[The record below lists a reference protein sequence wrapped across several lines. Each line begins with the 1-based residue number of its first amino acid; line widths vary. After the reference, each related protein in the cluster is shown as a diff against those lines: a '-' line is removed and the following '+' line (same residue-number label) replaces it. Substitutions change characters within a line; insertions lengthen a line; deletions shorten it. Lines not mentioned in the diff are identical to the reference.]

1 MVKISNRLMTV
12 ASLISEGNVLA
23 DVGTD
28 HWYVAIYLM
37 EQGKIPRAIAMDI
50 NAGPLERAK
59 EHIAGCGMGDYIETR
74 LSDGLEALRTG
85 EAETILVAGM
95 GGGLVIH
102 ILKTGEAVA
111 RSAKELV
118 LQPQSELERVRI
130 FLEKNGYVTDAEDMV
145 FEEGKFY
152 PMMRVHYE
160 PEHRAGQSDGTLGR
174 LQGDADYEPEH
185 MTGQSD
191 GGQERQLSYLYG
203 AGLLR
208 QRHPVL
214 LAYLK
219 KERDTYRSIYE
230 NLKKQPAAGHI
241 EIRMQEI
248 ENALA
253 QNRMAL
259 SYYGNKGKD

>member
-28 HWYVAIYLM
+28 HGYVPIYLM

-160 PEHRAGQSDGTLGR
+160 PEHRAGQSDG
-174 LQGDADYEPEH
+174 
-185 MTGQSD
+185 
-191 GGQERQLSYLYG
+191 GQERQLSYLYG